1 MDALQLGSNGP
12 QVVKLLKKLQKAG
25 INPGDT
31 DGDFGPATQ
40 AAVLAFQKSE
50 GLLADGVAGPRT
62 LEALGL
68 TKDDSLPSAV
78 PNVTARIVSEM
89 FPLTPV
95 DHIEA
100 NLPAV
105 LDALAEAD
113 LGDKP
118 MVVMALATIRAETES
133 FQPISEGLSKFNTSP
148 GGHPFDLYDN
158 RKDLG
163 NQGPPD
169 GEQFRGRGF
178 VQLTGRNNY
187 GRCGDMIGLGK
198 QLVQKPELANDPKI
212 AAQLLAAFLK
222 DKERQIKEALLEND
236 LKAARKLVNG
246 GSNGLDRFVDAY
258 QRGNTLLA

>member
-12 QVVKLLKKLQKAG
+12 QVVKLQKKLQKAG
-25 INPGDT
+25 FNPGDT

-40 AAVLAFQKSE
+40 AAILAYQKSE
-50 GLLADGVAGPRT
+50 GMLADGVAGPRT

-68 TKDDSLPSAV
+68 TKDDSLPSV
-78 PNVTARIVSEM
+78 IPDVTSRIVSEM
-89 FPLTPV
+89 FPFAPV
-95 DHIEA
+95 DHIDA

-105 LDALAEAD
+105 LAAMAGVE

-118 MVVMALATIRAETES
+118 MILMALATIRAETET
-133 FQPISEGLSKFNTSP
+133 FQPVSEGPSKFNTSP

-178 VQLTGRNNY
+178 IQLTGRVNY
-187 GRCGDMIGLGK
+187 QSCGKLIGLGD
-198 QLVQKPELANDPKI
+198 QLTKKPELANEPKI

-222 DKERQIKEALLEND
+222 DKERQIKEALLDND
-236 LKAARKLVNG
+236 LKMARRLVNG
-246 GSNGLDRFVDAY
+246 GSHGLDRFSDAY
-258 QRGNTLLA
+258 MRGDALLI